1 MSRPP
6 GMDSC
11 VVSIRKRCWV
21 AGDCMIEELPSCCPR
36 RSIGHVCCRWQRGID
51 ICRLQQCS
59 SGARSYADNV
69 LSGSSCGV
77 GGWAFYPCPLN
88 MYHLS
93 SSDNLLETLIF
104 LDYNPLEIDR
114 LRVVCVP
121 KSIKEHWYFKNV

>member
-1 MSRPP
+1 MSRPL

-11 VVSIRKRCWV
+11 VVSIRKRCWL

-59 SGARSYADNV
+59 SAARSYADNV

-77 GGWAFYPCPLN
+77 GGASKLGLYWAEASQIHCSVQPGCIGHAWN
-88 MYHLS
+88 AVGGH
-93 SSDNLLETLIF
+93 
-104 LDYNPLEIDR
+104 
-114 LRVVCVP
+114 V
-121 KSIKEHWYFKNV
+121 